1 MEVGVRVRVKM
12 QGAHADARRA
22 YTGQIAVILQMHA
35 IEAGLNS
42 MIIVREELFVERKP
56 LLQK

>member
-1 MEVGVRVRVKM
+1 M

-22 YTGQIAVILQMHA
+22 YTGQIAVVLQMHA
-35 IEAGLNS
+35 IEAGLNR
-42 MIIVREELFVERKP
+42 MVIVRDVLFVERKP

>member
-1 MEVGVRVRVKM
+1 MRVKM